1 MREEQITALVQDMTL
16 EEKIGQMVQL
26 EGNFFYREEQGVV
39 TGPILEAG
47 ITDEVKT
54 VTGSVLNIYGAEK
67 VIAIQR
73 EFMKKQP
80 HHIPLLFMF
89 DVIHGFKTIFPAPLG
104 LGATFDPE
112 LVKECASVAAKEAS
126 ASGLHVAFSPMVDLV
141 RDARWGRVMESTGE
155 DPYLNGLYAAAQVEG
170 FQGENLREE
179 GKICACMKH
188 FAGYGAPVAGRDYN
202 TVELSERT
210 FREYYLAAYQKGI
223 AAGAG
228 MVMTS
233 FNTVNR
239 IPASVNKPLMQ
250 DILRN
255 EMGFDG
261 VLISDYGAIRETI
274 SHGYSENEEKAA
286 QNAVTAGVDIDM
298 MSYCYRD
305 NLLKL
310 VKTGKIKE
318 EQMDESVLRIL
329 QLKNKLGL
337 FENPYKNADPELERK
352 LHRCKE
358 HRNLA
363 KTAAEKSFVLL
374 KNDKIL
380 PLDTSKKIAFIGPY
394 TEEKHM
400 LSSWAI
406 SGNYQ
411 DTVTI
416 REAAEKGMP
425 DSELYF
431 CNGSPILTPG
441 YRLPGFEK
449 NAPESQRSWSQEE
462 AKELLDKAVQLA
474 KQADTIIMPLGE
486 HFLQSGEA
494 ACRSELGIPEVQ
506 MELFQE
512 VVRVNP
518 NVIVIV
524 FSGRPLDLREIN
536 EKAKA
541 VLEVWFPGSE
551 GGTAIIDVLTGVVSP
566 SGKLPMSFPYSVGQ
580 VPVYYNEYSTGRP
593 YYINSKE
600 RFQSR
605 YIDIPNEPLYPFGY
619 GLSYTTFQISPVHMD
634 KEAIT
639 GEETLCASVT
649 IENTGEYAGTETLQL
664 YIQDLYASV
673 VRPVKELK
681 DFRKV
686 YLKPGEKQVI
696 TFTITEKMLR
706 FLRADGTWG
715 SETGEFH
722 LWIGNSSACREGR
735 EFWLY

>member
-16 EEKIGQMVQL
+16 AEKIGQMVQL
-26 EGNFFYREEQGVV
+26 EGNFFYKEQQGVV
-39 TGPILEAG
+39 TGPASEEEIA
-47 ITDEVKT
+47 DEVKA
-54 VTGSVLNIYGAEK
+54 VTGSVLNVYGAEK
-67 VIAIQR
+67 LIAIQR

-104 LGATFDPE
+104 LGAAFEPE
-112 LVKECASVAAKEAS
+112 LAKECAGVAAKEAS
-126 ASGLHVAFSPMVDLV
+126 ASGLHVVFSPMVDLV
-141 RDARWGRVMESTGE
+141 RDARWGRVVESTGE

-170 FQGENLREE
+170 FQGENPGEE
-179 GKICACMKH
+179 GKICACIKH

-223 AAGAG
+223 AAGTG

-233 FNTVNR
+233 FNTVNG
-239 IPASVNKPLMQ
+239 IPASVNRRLMQ

-261 VLISDYGAIRETI
+261 VLISDYEAIRETI

-298 MSYCYRD
+298 MSYCYSN
-305 NLLKL
+305 NLMKL
-310 VKTGKIKE
+310 VKTGKIRE
-318 EQMDESVLRIL
+318 EQIDECVLRIL
-329 QLKNKLGL
+329 RLKNKLGL
-337 FENPYKNADPELERK
+337 FEKPYKDADPEQERK
-352 LHRCKE
+352 LHLCE
-358 HRNLA
+358 DHRKLA
-363 KTAAEKSFVLL
+363 RTAAEKSFVLL

-380 PLDTSKKIAFIGPY
+380 PLDTAKKIAFIGPY

-400 LSSWAI
+400 LSSWAL
-406 SGNYQ
+406 SGDYR

-416 REAAEKGMP
+416 REAAEKMMP

-449 NAPESQRSWSQEE
+449 NAPESQRCWSQEE

-494 ACRSELGIPEVQ
+494 ASRSELDIPEVQ
-506 MELFQE
+506 MELFRE

-518 NVIVIV
+518 NVIVLV
-524 FSGRPLDLREIN
+524 FSGRPLDLREVS

-551 GGTAIIDVLTGVVSP
+551 GGAAIMNVLTGAVNP
-566 SGKLPMSFPYSVGQ
+566 SGKLPMSFPYSIGQ

-593 YYINSKE
+593 YYTNSKE

-619 GLSYTTFQISPVHMD
+619 GLSYTKFQISPVHLD
-634 KEAIT
+634 KKTIT
-639 GEETLCASVT
+639 GDETLCASVT
-649 IENTGEYAGTETLQL
+649 IENTGDYAGTETLQL
-664 YIQDLYASV
+664 YIRDLYASV

-681 DFRKV
+681 GFRKV
-686 YLKPGEKQVI
+686 YLSPGEKQVV
-696 TFTITEKMLR
+696 TFTITEKMLH

-715 SETGEFH
+715 SEPGTFH
-722 LWIGNSSACREGR
+722 VWIGNSSACGEGS
-735 EFWLY
+735 EFVLY